1 MYYAIDS
8 VFQPPIFMIS
18 STAAPV
24 RNVLGEPHTRKKY
37 IMKWFSSS
45 PANKWPCRAAVI
57 RAAERGRRSRK
68 PLSRNH
74 GERVPG
80 GLVRSN
86 TLCGRDVLR
95 DRPGRANRRAI
106 PVCEPDHYLPRGPK
120 RPTKPKVEDQTLRR
134 LGLLDLQTQCK
145 RKGRN
150 PYTTKLTPTSIGL
163 RLSSQRYGSQGGS
176 HPCTRPRVAAKTHD
190 RVLQQ
195 RCRPIDPDL
204 LLRLGHDCEVRICR
218 WAQARIGCP
227 AVEVPFFPFPC
238 YFIACFNLEANPLRI
253 ESVA

>member
-1 MYYAIDS
+1 M
-8 VFQPPIFMIS
+8 
-18 STAAPV
+18 
-24 RNVLGEPHTRKKY
+24 
-37 IMKWFSSS
+37 
-45 PANKWPCRAAVI
+45 
-57 RAAERGRRSRK
+57 
-68 PLSRNH
+68 
-74 GERVPG
+74 PG

-134 LGLLDLQTQCK
+134 LGFRICK
-145 RKGRN
+145 HNVNGEVV
-150 PYTTKLTPTSIGL
+150 TPTPRNQI
-163 RLSSQRYGSQGGS
+163 QRVSGYVSR
-176 HPCTRPRVAAKTHD
+176 HRDTAARKATCARDRVAAKTDD

-204 LLRLGHDCEVRICR
+204 LLRLGHDCEVRICQ
-218 WAQARIGCP
+218 WAQARIGYP
-227 AVEVPFFPFPC
+227 VDEVPFFPFPC
-238 YFIACFNLEANPLRI
+238 SFIAYFNLAANPSRI